1 VLHLIKMNFVPAK
14 FCLCRAPFPNFYI
27 RTFVAMHPLLKIFF
41 TGMLVSFLG
50 SLPLGTLNVAA
61 MQISVSDGLMAA
73 IFFSI
78 GSLTAEIIYV
88 RLSLVAMDW
97 IRKQEK
103 IFRIL
108 EWVTLAV
115 VLALAA
121 TSFYAALHPSVG
133 KNVILSSNLP
143 KVVLGFTMSAVNP
156 VQIPFWFGWSTVL
169 FTKKIL
175 LPRNDHYNIYII
187 GIGIGTF
194 IGNLLFI
201 FGGQFIADKINNNQ
215 DILNWVIGG
224 IFLVTAFIQ
233 AWKMWRKQDTKHKL
247 DHPEEVTKRFEEQI
261 EKIEE
266 GLEKIGHKENH

>member
-1 VLHLIKMNFVPAK
+1 
-14 FCLCRAPFPNFYI
+14 
-27 RTFVAMHPLLKIFF
+27 MHPLVRIFF

-61 MQISVSDGLMAA
+61 MQISVSDGIRSAML
-73 IFFSI
+73 FSL
-78 GSLTAEIIYV
+78 GSLLAEIIYV

-103 IFRIL
+103 IFRVL
-108 EWVTLAV
+108 EWVTLV
-115 VLALAA
+115 IVLALAA
-121 TSFYAALHPSVG
+121 TSFYAALHPSVS

-143 KVVLGFTMSAVNP
+143 KVALGFTMSLVNP

-175 LPRNDHYNIYII
+175 LPRNDHYNIYIT

-201 FGGQFIADKINNNQ
+201 FGGQVIADKINNNQ
-215 DILNWVIGG
+215 DILNGVIGS
-224 IFLVTAFIQ
+224 IFLITALIQ
-233 AWKMWRKQDTKHKL
+233 AWRMWRKKAMAHQL
-247 DHPEEVTKRFEEQI
+247 DHPEEVNRKIEEQVEKFEEQ
-261 EKIEE
+261 
-266 GLEKIGHKENH
+266 LEKIGHRDKH